1 MPGRIK
7 AGEGSLIGNSGEHYV
22 LAELLKRGIIAA
34 MTPRNTPAFDILA
47 TNGKESVRIR
57 VKTKSEEY
65 KDYQWN
71 LKKDGVIF
79 RLLSRKND
87 FVVLVNIKKS
97 DSRPDFHIV
106 PTVKVDSWIKASFRK
121 WLETPGRHGRHHDPE
136 NKKRNLPSGTYER
149 QLKQYKDK
157 WDSIWQ
163 ASQR

>member
-47 TNGKESVRIR
+47 TNGKESARIR
-57 VKTKSEEY
+57 VKTKSEQF

-71 LKKDGVIF
+71 LKKDDVIF
-79 RLLSRKND
+79 RYLSRESD
-87 FVVLVNIKKS
+87 FVVLVNIKNS
-97 DSRPDFHIV
+97 DSRPDFYII
-106 PTVKVDSWIKASFRK
+106 PTSRVDSWLKGSFRK
-121 WLETPGRHGRHHDPE
+121 WVKTPGRHGRRHNPE

-163 ASQR
+163 ANQR